1 MHLAGN
7 EKANSSTSNT
17 STTTASSAN
26 PAPPA
31 PPVASGTTPTPPPP
45 GMVVPVAPVATGS
58 QTPKKDAT
66 NTVTSPDDSALLMSP
81 TTRILPREQLQLVKG
96 GNLPRVPDCFQRTP
110 KKVTLQSLATGNK
123 NEALKN
129 IGLIHAKYWS
139 VETEQ
144 KIREINIHQKKFYK
158 KFNLTRQCTVCLV
171 KLHFF
176 ADFFVKIDFTNFL
189 HFFSRE
195 NPASIGSFITLS
207 SN

>member
-144 KIREINIHQKKFYK
+144 KIREINFHQKKILQKIQFDETMHC
-158 KFNLTRQCTVCLV
+158 LPRQIALFCR
-171 KLHFF
+171 FF
-176 ADFFVKIDFTNFL
+176 C
-189 HFFSRE
+189 E
-195 NPASIGSFITLS
+195 N
-207 SN
+207 